1 MKGRLLQ
8 VLEHAWRIRNARPA
22 ILALLDATARGPL
35 RSFWETQAPWHV
47 GKLVERRGNV
57 VHLDGC
63 RLDVSSQ
70 TFSTF
75 QRGCLWLSRHEEPE
89 RIAVTRYLNPA
100 QPVIELGAST
110 GMLSCL
116 INRRLDRPAAHVA
129 VEANPDLIPV
139 IQSNRALNGC
149 SFEVVHAAVAYDRRS
164 IGFAHGEDH
173 LAGQADLQVAVTE
186 RVATTTL
193 RQLLDRRQWDRAT
206 LVCDI
211 EGMEIDLWRHE
222 ADTVAERI
230 GCLIVELHEPISGRE
245 AVQAFLDGVRAR
257 GFALVWERSWTRVF
271 RNTRWTAA

>member
-1 MKGRLLQ
+1 MKGRLVQ

-22 ILALLDATARGPL
+22 VLALLDAAARGPL
-35 RSFWETQAPWHV
+35 RAFWETQAPWHV

-57 VHLDGC
+57 VRLDGC
-63 RLDVSSQ
+63 RLDVSSK

-89 RIAVTRYLNPA
+89 RIAVARYLDPA
-100 QPVIELGAST
+100 RPVIELGAST

-139 IQSNRALNGC
+139 MQSNRALNRC

-173 LAGQADLQVAVTE
+173 LAGQADAQVEVTE
-186 RVATTTL
+186 TVATTTL
-193 RQLLDRRQWDRAT
+193 RQLLDRRQFDRAT

-222 ADTVAERI
+222 ADIVAERI

-245 AVQAFLDGVRAR
+245 AVQAFLDGVRSR

-271 RNTRWTAA
+271 RNTRWTVA